1 MKQSEVYHLELHE
14 VELAD
19 SAILLGK
26 LELSLFV
33 LARAHGCFVSQVDAH
48 T

>member
-1 MKQSEVYHLELHE
+1 MQQSEVYHLELHE

-26 LELSLFV
+26 LEFSLLV
-33 LARAHGCFVSQVDAH
+33 LARAHGCFVSQVNAY